1 MMVPVMPFINV
12 WIHYVWSTKE
22 RQPFLSP
29 SIRVRVF
36 AHIRENA
43 FAKGIH
49 LDFINGGIDHAHA
62 LVSLGADQTIA
73 KIAQLLKG
81 ESSHWIN
88 AEGLV
93 PAEFGWQSEYFAASV
108 DPAGVNR
115 VRNYI
120 RDQEEHHR
128 RKTYDEEYQEFIDTF
143 GLTRIIGG

>member
-1 MMVPVMPFINV
+1 MPFINV

-49 LDFINGGIDHAHA
+49 LDFINGGMDHAHA

-73 KIAQLLKG
+73 KIAHLLKG

-88 AEGLV
+88 TEGLV
-93 PAEFGWQSEYFAASV
+93 PAEFSWQSEYFAASV
-108 DPAGVNR
+108 DPAGVNQ

-120 RDQEEHHR
+120 RNQEEHHR